1 MNNFFLLLVI
11 LLVLQGCNVNNYGP
25 CARYKKMSLVT
36 REQVDFF
43 NNISNCRVS
52 YDEAFSYSIIKS
64 SNDKTICNFAVRD
77 GKWSTKEK
85 NSQYVIEAKKRKL
98 PIVCSKQSVN
108 CIYDE
113 YKKIMNITN
122 CDDCYASANCRMK

>member
-25 CARYKKMSLVT
+25 CARYKKMNLVT

-43 NNISNCRVS
+43 NNISNCRIS

-64 SNDKTICNFAVRD
+64 SNDKTICNFAVHD

-85 NSQYVIEAKKRKL
+85 NSQYVKEAKKRKL
-98 PIVCSKQSVN
+98 SCGL
-108 CIYDE
+108 
-113 YKKIMNITN
+113 
-122 CDDCYASANCRMK
+122 